1 MSDPHATQKVEE
13 WLAKQ
18 QVASSP
24 GSEQLNLVTRWK
36 LDSLSELSGC
46 NVLALIAIA
55 ESGTIAVTASS
66 SGENSPDLLLF
77 LNPDPDTIPITLS
90 SNPIWNPLLL
100 QLQGHE
106 FVVAHVSDGNV
117 HLWDT
122 KSFISKIMWKNIKPS
137 CLFAINDSTVAC
149 AGVLPSKNG
158 KHNVYILQISME
170 HWERTGTLSFSTGT
184 GGAGIISDICYKK
197 AIDGT
202 GCLLICLPN
211 EKSVQATEML
221 GGRRRWKTDKEQL
234 GQECCPVSVCTDRQ
248 NNVYVS
254 DYLQHKLHVLSAE
267 DGTILSGINLLPHD
281 IVYPMCIRISN
292 DFMYISHKDVNDI
305 KKCQISKLAI
315 KDKDF

>member
-122 KSFISKIMWKNIKPS
+122 KSFISKIMWKKYQTIVSICDKRQLQWP
-137 CLFAINDSTVAC
+137 
-149 AGVLPSKNG
+149 VLG
-158 KHNVYILQISME
+158 
-170 HWERTGTLSFSTGT
+170 F
-184 GGAGIISDICYKK
+184 
-197 AIDGT
+197 
-202 GCLLICLPN
+202 
-211 EKSVQATEML
+211 
-221 GGRRRWKTDKEQL
+221 
-234 GQECCPVSVCTDRQ
+234 
-248 NNVYVS
+248 
-254 DYLQHKLHVLSAE
+254 YLQKMESITSIYYRSVWNIGNALEHLVFPLEPVVQGSYLTFATRK
-267 DGTILSGINLLPHD
+267 
-281 IVYPMCIRISN
+281 
-292 DFMYISHKDVNDI
+292 
-305 KKCQISKLAI
+305 Q
-315 KDKDF
+315 